1 MFLLLFSI
9 ACGEKS
15 EDTGVV
21 DANDTAESSVEEAG
35 ASEDT
40 GSTEGGESTNDSG
53 ETGDTGE
60 TDQGQLWSS
69 DALSELTSGGGC
81 GDYFLYAHN
90 ATDMLAL
97 QVSGSGLAMEA
108 HQSPRGVAEYT
119 YTINPMTDDIQ
130 PLIVAQEGAYLN
142 AWSCNDAAINE
153 PQLDAEYSAI
163 SGTVHVT
170 VVAEGEMT
178 DWGEVPAN
186 ITVEMTDVCFDAP
199 EAFCIESHTM
209 VEFIGW
215 MPG

>member
-1 MFLLLFSI
+1 MFSLLFVV

-15 EDTGVV
+15 DDTGLA
-21 DANDTAESSVEEAG
+21 DENDTVEESTEETG
-35 ASEDT
+35 TVEDS
-40 GSTEGGESTNDSG
+40 GSTEGEDS
-53 ETGDTGE
+53 GDTGE
-60 TDQGQLWSS
+60 VAGEQGWSAS
-69 DALSELTSGGGC
+69 TVADLTSGGGC

-90 ATDMLAL
+90 EIDTLAL
-97 QVSGSGLAMEA
+97 WVSGSGLAMEA
-108 HQSPRGVAEYT
+108 HQSPRGVVEYT

-130 PLIVAQEGAYLN
+130 PLIVAQEGSFLN

-153 PQLDAEYSAI
+153 PQVDVEYVAI

-186 ITVEMTDVCFDAP
+186 ITVDMTDVCFDAP
-199 EAFCIESHTM
+199 ESFCVESHTM

-215 MPG
+215 LPG